1 MSCRDAE
8 RIASRSRDARVVY
21 GGQGSA
27 NRRNDRYDSR
37 DRYERYDG
45 RYSRSSAM
53 SVPYQNGYR
62 DGLEK
67 GREDVRDRDS
77 FDPVRHSRY
86 RNADR
91 GYNSRYGRKDEYKLI
106 YREGFEA
113 GYRQAYGDSRRYSS
127 R

>member
-8 RIASRSRDARVVY
+8 RIAARSRDARVVY
-21 GGQGSA
+21 GAQRSNT
-27 NRRNDRYDSR
+27 NRRDDRYAGDRYDSR
-37 DRYERYDG
+37 YA
-45 RYSRSSAM
+45 RSGAM
-53 SVPYQNGYR
+53 SVPYQNGFR

-67 GREDVRDRDS
+67 GREDGRDRDS

-113 GYRQAYGDSRRYSS
+113 GYRQAYGDNRRYGS
-127 R
+127 RY

>member
-8 RIASRSRDARVVY
+8 RIAARSRDARVIY
-21 GGQGSA
+21 GPQRSS
-27 NRRNDRYDSR
+27 NSRRNDRYDGR
-37 DRYERYDG
+37 DRYDSRYA
-45 RYSRSSAM
+45 RSSAM
-53 SVPYQNGYR
+53 SVPYQNGFR

-67 GREDVRDRDS
+67 GREDARDRDS

-86 RNADR
+86 RSADR

-113 GYRQAYGDSRRYSS
+113 GYRQAYGDNRRFGSRY
-127 R
+127 